1 MSQQQTFEFLEVQ
14 TRESSRFNT
23 RGTQWKVRLNPPIIS
38 ETPPDPVSQF
48 IDSVNN
54 LLDHVLEDVAD
65 ADMIGITIYNE
76 LNQSD
81 TPIGFS
87 FRHKDQLT
95 SDVIWSVF
103 DKVTQTNSRLN
114 ASDTLILTVHSVTM
128 P

>member
-1 MSQQQTFEFLEVQ
+1 MSQQQTFELLEVQ
-14 TRESSRFNT
+14 TRECSIFNT
-23 RGTQWKVRLNPPIIS
+23 RGTHWKVRLNPPIIC